1 MADATPDGV
10 YSIHLGEMGEWSI
23 RREFLVWLRI
33 YMQGRCHV
41 KTRGRKRTSLL
52 CRRYNT
58 WLVSIALLFLVVGS
72 GRATALAEPS
82 GEDINLE
89 KAVLVSPQNLSTPEL
104 NAIEMLV
111 DELEKRTLVRWEV
124 LHKWPEEPV
133 PVVAIGQRSR
143 LKEISPALAEHV
155 LSEPA
160 ADAAEGYSI
169 RVIRGEGSN
178 PAVFVIGN
186 DARGV
191 LFGAG
196 RLLREMRMSRG
207 SVILSG
213 DVNISTAPK
222 YPLRGHQLGYRP
234 KVNTYDA
241 WTIPFWEQYIRDL
254 AVFGNNAIEMIPPRS
269 DDAPDSPH
277 FPRPQIDMMARIS
290 KLADDYGIDVWIW
303 YPAMDRNY
311 ADPDTVEFALKEWGE
326 VFKRLP
332 RIDTIMVP
340 GGDPGHTQPK
350 YLMPLL
356 EKQTRV
362 LHKYHPNAQMW
373 VSTQSFGTE
382 WLNEF
387 LEIVRTQE
395 PAWLGGVVFGPQNR
409 ISLPALRAA
418 LPDRYPIRRYPD
430 ITHSIRCQYAVPDW
444 DVAYVVTEDREVIN
458 PRPRDEARIFRLWDD
473 SAVGFITYSEGVNDD
488 VNKIVWSGLGWDP
501 ETDVVDILRDYSRY
515 FIGEQY
521 ADDWAQGL
529 LALER
534 NWQGPLLTNKA
545 VFTTLK
551 QFQDMERAASPQVL
565 LNWRFQQGLYRAYY
579 DAYVARR
586 LVYETAL
593 EQQAM
598 DELRQAEQLGS
609 LLALD
614 RAEAILDRAVTE
626 RQAADLRARVF
637 ELAEALYQSIRMQ
650 LSVPRYKAISAGR
663 GANLDLIDRPLNDRN
678 WLKERFSELREAS
691 SDRQRLRGIDD
702 ILNWT
707 DPGPGGYYD
716 DLGNLT
722 QQPHLVRGLGYKLDP
737 EFRESSRVGFAYN
750 RDHRMSWVRFA
761 ESRYDAPL
769 KMHYTNLDP
778 NARYKVRVVYG
789 GDNFRTRIRLEADE
803 GFEVHPFIRKE
814 RRLEPVEFDIPQEAT
829 RDGQLTLI
837 WHQEPGR
844 GGAGR
849 GCQVSEVW
857 LVKD

>member
-1 MADATPDGV
+1 
-10 YSIHLGEMGEWSI
+10 
-23 RREFLVWLRI
+23 
-33 YMQGRCHV
+33 
-41 KTRGRKRTSLL
+41 
-52 CRRYNT
+52 
-58 WLVSIALLFLVVGS
+58 
-72 GRATALAEPS
+72 
-82 GEDINLE
+82 
-89 KAVLVSPQNLSTPEL
+89 VSPQNMSAPEHK
-104 NAIEMLV
+104 AIEMLV
-111 DELEKRTLVRWEV
+111 DELEKRTIVRWEV
-124 LHKWPEEPV
+124 IHKWPEEPV
-133 PVVAIGQRSR
+133 PVVAIGQASS
-143 LKEISPALAEHV
+143 LKELGGPLAENI
-155 LSEPA
+155 SSQPA
-160 ADAAEGYSI
+160 VKGAEGYSI
-169 RVIRGEGSN
+169 RVIRGQGSN

-196 RLLREMRMSRG
+196 RLLREMSMTRG
-207 SVILSG
+207 NVTLPST
-213 DVNISTAPK
+213 VNISTAPK
-222 YPLRGHQLGYRP
+222 YPLRGHQVGYRP
-234 KVNTYDA
+234 KVNTYDG
-241 WTIPFWEQYIRDL
+241 WKIPMWEQYIRDL

-269 DDAPDSPH
+269 DDSPDSPH

-326 VFKRLP
+326 VFKKLP

-356 EKQTRV
+356 EKQTEV

-387 LEIVRTQE
+387 LEILRTQE
-395 PAWLGGVVFGPQNR
+395 PAWLGGIVFGPQNR

-418 LPDRYPIRRYPD
+418 VPERYPIRRYPD

-444 DVAYVVTEDREVIN
+444 DVAYAMTEEREVIN
-458 PRPRDEARIFRLWDD
+458 PRPTDEARIFRLWDD

-488 VNKIVWSGLGWDP
+488 VNKFVWSGLGWDP
-501 ETDVVDILRDYSRY
+501 EADVVDILREYSRY
-515 FIGEQY
+515 FIGDRY

-545 VFTTLK
+545 VFTTLS
-551 QFQDMERAASPQVL
+551 QFQEMERAASPQVL

-579 DAYVARR
+579 DAYLARR
-586 LVYETAL
+586 LVYETEL
-593 EQQAM
+593 EQRAM
-598 DELRQAEQLGS
+598 DELRQAEQLGP

-678 WLKERFSELREAS
+678 WLKERFAELRGLS
-691 SDRQRLRGIDD
+691 SDRQRLRGIDE

-722 QQPHLVRGLGYKLDP
+722 QQPHLVRGLGSELDP
-737 EFRESSRVGFAYN
+737 EFRESSRVGFAYSP
-750 RDHRMSWVRFA
+750 DHRMSWVRFA

-789 GDNFRTRIRLEADE
+789 GDNFRTRIGLGADDQIE
-803 GFEVHPFIRKE
+803 IHPFIRKE
-814 RRLEPVEFDIPQEAT
+814 RRLQPVEFDIPQEAT

-837 WHQEPGR
+837 WRQEPGR

-849 GCQVSEVW
+849 GCQVAEVW